1 MSGYNII
8 VADLLHAV
16 KHFIKFQ
23 ISVTVDTWIR
33 GAAVFVGIYKP
44 VHNLCMEICGKIKHV
59 VRHIHLIG
67 YASGILNIVQGTA
80 GLFPVDT
87 DIFVVVKFHGS
98 ADALVTGFLCQKSCH
113 GAVYTA
119 AHCYDRFFH
128 LYLNLSLM
136 IFFTQQK
143 YRISHPHSCNF
154 AFIIIWQISFVHDF
168 SPGTFALLLS
178 RRLSLVYN
186 RTYFSEKDVTI

>member
-8 VADLLHAV
+8 VANLLHAV

-67 YASGILNIVQGTA
+67 YASGILDIVQGTA

-119 AHCYDRFFH
+119 AHCYDCFFH
-128 LYLNLSLM
+128 LYLIL
-136 IFFTQQK
+136 
-143 YRISHPHSCNF
+143 
-154 AFIIIWQISFVHDF
+154 
-168 SPGTFALLLS
+168 TFP
-178 RRLSLVYN
+178 
-186 RTYFSEKDVTI
+186 DD

>member
-1 MSGYNII
+1 
-8 VADLLHAV
+8 
-16 KHFIKFQ
+16 
-23 ISVTVDTWIR
+23 
-33 GAAVFVGIYKP
+33 
-44 VHNLCMEICGKIKHV
+44 MEICGKIEHV

-128 LYLNLSLM
+128 LYLNLS
-136 IFFTQQK
+136 
-143 YRISHPHSCNF
+143 
-154 AFIIIWQISFVHDF
+154 
-168 SPGTFALLLS
+168 
-178 RRLSLVYN
+178 
-186 RTYFSEKDVTI
+186 